1 MAVEDDPRYPR
12 WRAALEAM
20 IAADE
25 EAKTVRHLPET
36 DARRRQAE
44 AKLAAAKRIFA
55 AIADEV

>member
-1 MAVEDDPRYPR
+1 
-12 WRAALEAM
+12 M